1 MKNFWKMYK
10 LPIVILVIGLPFL
23 YCEVQ
28 WFARGMAKAGCHMS
42 LDYDGSYEARVFC
55 NNKADALTW
64 GWKGDF
70 EGFGKVYTYDKA
82 AEIYV
87 LKGEVK

>member
-1 MKNFWKMYK
+1 MKKFWSMYW
-10 LPIVILVIGLPFL
+10 LPIMIAAIGVPIM
-23 YCEVQ
+23 YCSVQ
-28 WFARGMAKAGCHMS
+28 GFARNRAVLGCHRS
-42 LDYDGSYEARVFC
+42 LDYDGSYQARVFC
-55 NNKADALTW
+55 NNKADAITW
-64 GWKGDF
+64 SWKGDF